1 MRDSNG
7 QFMPE
12 GRNFRLSIRVTRSE
26 LALAHIMARRQ
37 KLSLTQYI
45 TKLVQTDSEGVK
57 PSHSHRQVDMREFR
71 NAAEPCRDY
80 ERR

>member
-1 MRDSNG
+1 MPQGRD
-7 QFMPE
+7 
-12 GRNFRLSIRVTRSE
+12 FRLSIRVTRSE
-26 LALAHIMARRQ
+26 LALMHIMARRQ

-57 PSHSHRQVDMREFR
+57 PSRLTAPVNMKEFR
-71 NAAEPCRDY
+71 NAAAPCREY